1 MTPTPPAAPPMTRRR
16 FLRLVG
22 ASALTTTGTMLLG
35 TAYAK
40 HVEPYR
46 FDIHRMDLALPRLD
60 PLFDGFTLLHL
71 SDIHSDATFMTPQ
84 RFEQVLGQIGAQPD
98 LIAVTGDFI
107 TNARTSNIEA
117 VLPLLVQLR
126 PREGVV
132 AVLGNH
138 DHWSGPALV
147 RGALERHGIA
157 ELPYAVHTLRRGAAE
172 LHLAGIDDLWPNPR
186 RITPLEQARPLI
198 EELAGRI
205 PSAGAAVLLAHEPD
219 VADISAAFG
228 RFSLQLSGHS
238 HGGQVRLPG
247 RGAIILPA
255 LGRKYDDGLYQ
266 IGDMQLYT
274 SRGLGMVRPQVRLNC
289 PPEVALITLRAT
301 PAGGAR

>member
-1 MTPTPPAAPPMTRRR
+1 MTRRR
-16 FLRLVG
+16 FLRLAG
-22 ASALTTTGTMLLG
+22 ASALTTTASMLLG
-35 TAYAK
+35 TVYAK
-40 HVEPYR
+40 EIEPYR

-71 SDIHSDATFMTPQ
+71 SDIHSDTSFMTPQ

-98 LIAVTGDFI
+98 LVAVTGDFI
-107 TNARTSNIEA
+107 TSTHGSDIDAILA
-117 VLPLLVQLR
+117 LLAQLS
-126 PREGVV
+126 PREGVF

-147 RGALERHGIA
+147 RGALERHGVA
-157 ELPYAVHTLRRGAAE
+157 ELRYAVHTLRRGAAE

-186 RITPLEQARPLI
+186 RLAPLAQARPLI
-198 EELAGRI
+198 EDLVGRI
-205 PSAGAAVLLAHEPD
+205 PSAGAAMLLAHEPD

-247 RGAIILPA
+247 RGALILPA

-266 IGDMQLYT
+266 IGDMRLYT
-274 SRGLGMVRPQVRLNC
+274 SRGLGMVHPQVRLNC
-289 PPEVALITLRAT
+289 PPEVALITLRAA
-301 PAGGAR
+301 PAGGGR

>member
-1 MTPTPPAAPPMTRRR
+1 MTRRR
-16 FLRLVG
+16 FLRLMG
-22 ASALTTTGTMLLG
+22 ASALTTTATLLLG
-35 TAYAK
+35 TGYAK
-40 HVEPYR
+40 GIEPYR
-46 FDIHRMDLALPRLD
+46 FDIHRMELTLPRLD
-60 PLFDGFTLLHL
+60 PQFDGFMLLHL

-84 RFEQVLGQIGAQPD
+84 RFEQVLGQIGVQPD
-98 LIAVTGDFI
+98 LVAVTGDFI
-107 TNARTSNIEA
+107 TNARTSDIDA
-117 VLPLLVQLR
+117 ILPLLVQLK
-126 PREGVV
+126 PHEGTF

-138 DHWSGPALV
+138 DHWSGPALM
-147 RGALERHGIA
+147 RGALERNGIA

-186 RITPLEQARPLI
+186 RITPLEQARPLV
-198 EELAGRI
+198 EDLAGRL
-205 PSAGAAVLLAHEPD
+205 PSTGAAVLLAHEPD

-238 HGGQVRLPG
+238 HGGQVRVPG

-289 PPEVALITLRAT
+289 PPEVALITLRA
-301 PAGGAR
+301 AQGGGAR